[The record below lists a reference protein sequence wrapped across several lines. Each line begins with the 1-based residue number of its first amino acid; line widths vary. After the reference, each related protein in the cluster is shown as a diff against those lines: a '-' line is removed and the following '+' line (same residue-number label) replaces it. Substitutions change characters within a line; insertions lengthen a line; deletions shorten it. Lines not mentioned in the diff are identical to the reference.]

1 MDTEHV
7 NTHDKERV
15 GAIFDSAAMLH
26 ARAMTWQ
33 AIERIRA
40 QIHPGMLESQAR
52 ALGQQTLTELGMG
65 RIWHPLLIRFGAN
78 TLKTFRERSE
88 GDPALGEND
97 IYFIDMGVVWDGHEG
112 DSGDT
117 FVTGDDAQMHAC
129 AAAARTLYDRVHEY
143 WKHERVAGPALYDYA
158 QQQATAMGWL
168 LNLDIQGHR
177 VGDFPHSIHKA
188 GDLGEFEACPSAGLW
203 ILEIQI
209 AHPERPFGAFYE
221 DLLV

>member
-1 MDTEHV
+1 MDTEHSG
-7 NTHDKERV
+7 THDKERV

-52 ALGQQTLTELGMG
+52 ALGQRTLTELGMG
-65 RIWHPLLIRFGAN
+65 RVWHPLLIRFGAN
-78 TLKTFRERSE
+78 TLKTFRERSD

-143 WKHERVAGPALYDYA
+143 WKHERVAGPALYRYA
-158 QQQATAMGWL
+158 QEQATARGWM

-188 GDLGEFEACPSAGLW
+188 GDLGEFESCPSAGLW

>member
-1 MDTEHV
+1 MHE
-7 NTHDKERV
+7 KERV
-15 GAIFDSAAMLH
+15 GAAFDSASMLH
-26 ARAMTWQ
+26 ARDMTWQ

-40 QIHPGMLESQAR
+40 QIHPGMRESQAK
-52 ALGQQTLTELGMG
+52 ALGQRTLVELGMG

-78 TLKTFRERSE
+78 TLKTFRERSD

-129 AAAARTLYDRVHEY
+129 AAAARSLFERVRDY
-143 WKHERVAGPALYDYA
+143 WRDQRVAGPQLYRYA
-158 QQQATAMGWL
+158 QAQAQAMGWR

-177 VGDFPHSIHKA
+177 VSDFPHAVYKA
-188 GDLGEFEACPSAGLW
+188 GDLGEFEACPAAGLW